1 MSADEYRFRLFI
13 AGNEPNSRLA
23 EQNLRALCLTYLPER
38 HHIEVIDVLMNFE
51 AALQAMIM
59 VAPAVMM
66 VAPRPVTLFGALT
79 DTARTLA
86 ALGLNKE
93 VHHD

>member
-13 AGNEPNSRLA
+13 AGNEPNSLLA
-23 EQNLRALCLTYLPER
+23 EKNLRALCLTYLPDC
-38 HHIEVIDVLMNFE
+38 HQIEVIDVLLDFE

-66 VAPRPVTLFGALT
+66 LAPRPVTLFGALT
-79 DTARTLA
+79 DTAKTLA
-86 ALGLNKE
+86 ALGLKE
-93 VHHD
+93 GNRHD